1 MIGMTAFRAI
11 SHQFP
16 CLAVRHDGS
25 GNTTARRQ
33 DKANWRSLFARAA
46 KSRQVSVC
54 TLGFARQRRHQTGT
68 IRGPRGAAAL
78 RLSADF
84 NLESST
90 ALALRYQQHRRLRA
104 CASIPAPQRSAL
116 AAMTCDAE
124 RALQIG
130 LKMARDSDDDFRVH
144 LGRSR
149 SRAGRAG
156 TRFRPFVKQVEAA
169 IRKARGNPSLIGG
182 QAGKRSGRFNARGRG
197 ARLSFPRDGAG
208 WQRDSAGRFRA
219 RRVVVKARVV
229 KLNPRR
235 GARGPK
241 LAAHASRAAEAHLRY
256 LERDGVTRDGEK
268 GHAYSGL
275 EDEADSRAF
284 LARGREDRH
293 QFRFI
298 VVAEDAADLGD

>member
-90 ALALRYQQHRRLRA
+90 AWALRYQQHRRLRA
-104 CASIPAPQRSAL
+104 CASIPAPQRGAL
-116 AAMTCDAE
+116 AVMTCDSE
-124 RALQIG
+124 RALQV
-130 LKMARDSDDDFRVH
+130 A
-144 LGRSR
+144 SR
-149 SRAGRAG
+149 W
-156 TRFRPFVKQVEAA
+156 PA
-169 IRKARGNPSLIGG
+169 IPTTT
-182 QAGKRSGRFNARGRG
+182 
-197 ARLSFPRDGAG
+197 
-208 WQRDSAGRFRA
+208 SAFTS
-219 RRVVVKARVV
+219 
-229 KLNPRR
+229 
-235 GARGPK
+235 
-241 LAAHASRAAEAHLRY
+241 AAHRAMPDVPPRAS
-256 LERDGVTRDGEK
+256 GP
-268 GHAYSGL
+268 S
-275 EDEADSRAF
+275 
-284 LARGREDRH
+284 
-293 QFRFI
+293 
-298 VVAEDAADLGD
+298 